1 MKIHELAQKT
11 GLTAPTIRFYEQA
24 GLLDTRYVHREA
36 NNYRTYRQEA
46 VELLLLI
53 KKFQA
58 AGFTLAE
65 FKTLMWTDR
74 ANELPL
80 PKIIEL
86 LHQKA
91 EEIRKK
97 QAELEEVQAS
107 LARMLAYKLALMEQ
121 QEQAT
126 PHHQRDASA
135 AIPPQALAQKG

>member
-24 GLLDTRYVHREA
+24 GLLDTRYVHRET

-65 FKTLMWTDR
+65 FKILMQAER
-74 ANELPL
+74 ADELPL
-80 PKIIEL
+80 PKIVEL

-97 QAELEEVQAS
+97 QAELAEVQAS
-107 LARMLAYKLALMEQ
+107 LARMLAYKLALMG

-135 AIPPQALAQKG
+135 AITPQTLAQKG